1 MCNRD
6 AAAVDP
12 AEGNM
17 VRGASASPWA
27 VLRKSRRAG
36 PETRL
41 DTFCTRT
48 GRPRERP
55 SADGPAGE
63 GLGRTA
69 RMHVSEESDSG
80 VVPMNH
86 SNKGRPPLAESEEG
100 RPLVKENT
108 HPPHTRPTPSGARV
122 SQGLMGV
129 RSAEHHFAATYPRQE
144 PYALTSARTDLC
156 GGCRVTGIP
165 TATCGKLD
173 GEAGMLLKTQVL
185 IPLKPE
191 CCRKYKG

>member
-1 MCNRD
+1 
-6 AAAVDP
+6 
-12 AEGNM
+12 
-17 VRGASASPWA
+17 
-27 VLRKSRRAG
+27 
-36 PETRL
+36 
-41 DTFCTRT
+41 
-48 GRPRERP
+48 
-55 SADGPAGE
+55 
-63 GLGRTA
+63 
-69 RMHVSEESDSG
+69 MHVSEESDSG

-108 HPPHTRPTPSGARV
+108 HPPHTRPTQSGDRV
-122 SQGLMGV
+122 SPGLMGV
-129 RSAEHHFAATYPRQE
+129 RSAEHCFAATYPRQE

-165 TATCGKLD
+165 TATCGQLD